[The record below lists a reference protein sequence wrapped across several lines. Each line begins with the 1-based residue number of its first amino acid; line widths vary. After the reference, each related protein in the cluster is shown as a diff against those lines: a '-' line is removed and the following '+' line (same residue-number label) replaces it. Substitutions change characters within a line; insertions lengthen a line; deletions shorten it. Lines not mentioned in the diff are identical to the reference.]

1 MSISSILTK
10 HCPKYET
17 IIPSSG
23 TKVWFRPFLVK
34 EEKKLLIVQEFGTE
48 KEIIKCMVEILESC
62 FDSNIFGS
70 LPLFDIEYL
79 FLQLRSK
86 SISSVVFSVLTCP
99 YTKENIKISINLD
112 EIVLT
117 TDKNH
122 TKKLNLGNRITLNMK
137 YPSVDMLL
145 ESDINVSSESI
156 YNVALNCMESIQT
169 QDELISCKEQ
179 TKEELEDFLNNM
191 SIEQFSKI
199 TQFFETIPKLEKT
212 IEYKTKDSIDR
223 KLLLRGIKDF
233 FV

>member
-23 TKVWFRPFLVK
+23 IKVWFRPFLVK

-86 SISSVVFSVLTCP
+86 SISSLITSTLVCP
-99 YTKENIKISINLD
+99 YTQENIKISIDLD
-112 EIVLT
+112 EIKLKT
-117 TDKNH
+117 NPNH
-122 TKKLNLGNRITLNMK
+122 TKKLNLEKFITLNMK
-137 YPSVDMLL
+137 YPSVNLIL
-145 ESDINVSSESI
+145 ESDIDVSDESI
-156 YNVALNCMESIQT
+156 YKIALTCMDSIQS
-169 QDELISCKEQ
+169 QDELIDCSTQ
-179 TKEELEDFLNNM
+179 TKQELEDFLNNM
-191 SIEQFSKI
+191 TIAQFSKI
-199 TQFFETIPKLEKT
+199 TEFFETIPKIEKL
-212 IEYKTKDSIDR
+212 IEYKTSDSIDR
-223 KLLLRGIKDF
+223 TVLLRGIKDF